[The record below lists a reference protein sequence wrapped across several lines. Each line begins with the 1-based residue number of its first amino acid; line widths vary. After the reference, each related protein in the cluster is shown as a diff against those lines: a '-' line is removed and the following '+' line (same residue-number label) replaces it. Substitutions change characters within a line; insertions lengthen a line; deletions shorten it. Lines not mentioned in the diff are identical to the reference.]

1 MHHVWTETLKILA
14 RFYCHVLFADFANYE
29 KTLKLT
35 GLLAGLYI
43 LMAQFFDLAFFLV
56 SDVLSRN
63 LNYHEKAWKEKAWEM
78 KELDLLCGKSFEN
91 QYGVLKVITPSC
103 WLLLCF
109 LTHQ

>member
-1 MHHVWTETLKILA
+1 MCCSQILQTTKERKIDRATCWLV
-14 RFYCHVLFADFANYE
+14 YINGTVLRPRV
-29 KTLKLT
+29 
-35 GLLAGLYI
+35 
-43 LMAQFFDLAFFLV
+43 FLV

-63 LNYHEKAWKEKAWEM
+63 LNQHEKAWKEKAWEV

-91 QYGVLKVITPSC
+91 LYGVLKVITPSC